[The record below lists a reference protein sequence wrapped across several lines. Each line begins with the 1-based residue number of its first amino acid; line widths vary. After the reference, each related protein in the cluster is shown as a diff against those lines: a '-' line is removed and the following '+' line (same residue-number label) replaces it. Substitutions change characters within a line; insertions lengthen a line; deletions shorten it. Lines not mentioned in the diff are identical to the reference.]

1 MRASSIALAMGT
13 LRLIAAASAPSARS
27 HDAAGSAP
35 ASSSRRRS
43 ATPVHSLQEIN
54 PWSSPARNAG
64 GVAPYMSW
72 LFPEHSMKWI
82 RDRIG
87 YRMSASMVKIRGRLT
102 MPWTRRRCCS
112 GSMSGTP
119 LWCRSKCSPLGVIV
133 PSSISNGVREAPLP
147 VVPGWERISVRMT
160 LLSYFAGPPYVVN
173 GAPGYCIHGGVS
185 GGPAAPAVPGAP
197 AARPPRRKIR
207 RSSSPFVAAGST
219 ADGAGEDRFGR
230 AISPPVH
237 CFPRSAHLRAPH
249 PAAPRLGSDER
260 WRQSR
265 RGPEGCQ
272 AYGSR
277 PAPPSFLHPCEP
289 QMSRDVRQER
299 RFSIDSASLS
309 HLTSVPFLLLRPSR
323 SHGGGRPVMTCTREV
338 RFRQPRPAAHL
349 A

>member
-43 ATPVHSLQEIN
+43 GTPVHSLQETN

-87 YRMSASMVKIRGRLT
+87 YRRSASTVKISGRFT
-102 MPWTRRRCCS
+102 MPWTRRWCCF
-112 GSMSGTP
+112 GSLSGTP

-147 VVPGWERISVRMT
+147 VVPGWERMSVRMT

-185 GGPAAPAVPGAP
+185 GGPAARAVPGAP
-197 AARPPRRKIR
+197 AARPPTAPSAARPPRRKIR
-207 RSSSPFVAAGST
+207 RSSR
-219 ADGAGEDRFGR
+219 AGEDRFGR
-230 AISPPVH
+230 AIPPPVH
-237 CFPRSAHLRAPH
+237 GFPRSASPWEQR
-249 PAAPRLGSDER
+249 R

-265 RGPEGCQ
+265 RGSEGCQ
-272 AYGSR
+272 AYGLCPLRCS
-277 PAPPSFLHPCEP
+277 ATI
-289 QMSRDVRQER
+289 VR
-299 RFSIDSASLS
+299 IDSASLS

-323 SHGGGRPVMTCTREV
+323 SHGGGRPVMTCTQEV

>member
-1 MRASSIALAMGT
+1 
-13 LRLIAAASAPSARS
+13 
-27 HDAAGSAP
+27 
-35 ASSSRRRS
+35 
-43 ATPVHSLQEIN
+43 
-54 PWSSPARNAG
+54 
-64 GVAPYMSW
+64 
-72 LFPEHSMKWI
+72 
-82 RDRIG
+82 
-87 YRMSASMVKIRGRLT
+87 MVKIRGRLT

-185 GGPAAPAVPGAP
+185 GGPAARAVPGAP
-197 AARPPRRKIR
+197 AARPPTAPSAARPPRRKIR

-237 CFPRSAHLRAPH
+237 CFPRNALASTDLVSTRPT
-249 PAAPRLGSDER
+249 PGCTSPWEQRR

-265 RGPEGCQ
+265 RGSEGCQ
-272 AYGSR
+272 AYGLCPLRCSATIAQLLLR
-277 PAPPSFLHPCEP
+277 SSSPSEP

-299 RFSIDSASLS
+299 RFSIDSASSS
-309 HLTSVPFLLLRPSR
+309 HLTSVRFLLLRPSR
-323 SHGGGRPVMTCTREV
+323 SHGGGDP
-338 RFRQPRPAAHL
+338 
-349 A
+349 